1 MKAALCCVKFCI
13 GAYVKNH
20 LFLLQSQLINIDRR
34 HRSLSSSVLFR
45 YRLHHLWCKKGLKMS
60 PFCILPGRTATFD
73 PLWFDYVKL
82 EVAETRCSKHES
94 GYQRKGGSNDL
105 VKGLSTA
112 DWDAFSRE
120 ILFSQSE
127 WSPWPWHKMKL
138 KYRFYIFSFLW
149 AYRHV
154 SVTHWSFLWLK

>member
-60 PFCILPGRTATFD
+60 PFCILPGGTATFD

-94 GYQRKGGSNDL
+94 GYQRKGGSHDL

-120 ILFSQSE
+120 IFSANQSSLPGPDIK
-127 WSPWPWHKMKL
+127 WSWSTDFISF
-138 KYRFYIFSFLW
+138 RFFELI
-149 AYRHV
+149 V
-154 SVTHWSFLWLK
+154 M